1 MSVMGSR
8 NPSISYKQLVR
19 TDSSEQVPLGEAEED
34 ININISRPRTTWETY
49 VSKNKHE
56 L

>member
-1 MSVMGSR
+1 MSVMGSW
-8 NPSISYKQLVR
+8 NPSFIDKLLAR
-19 TDSSEQVPLGEAEED
+19 KDSSEQVPLGEAKED